1 MEEANAIRS
10 YNNLLIQNKD
20 VLFNPKNPV
29 NPDSKPSCKHPKTKN
44 NVSLKTAVKSHNP

>member
-20 VLFNPKNPV
+20 VLCNPQ
-29 NPDSKPSCKHPKTKN
+29 NPDPRQEAIN
-44 NVSLKTAVKSHNP
+44 IV